1 MYNQETLATFGTK
14 DAYYTEYIPGHVFS
28 VQLGEFISICFKIRF
43 FEI

>member
-28 VQLGEFISICFKIRF
+28 VQLGEFISMF
-43 FEI
+43 